1 MKKNS
6 SKPEKR
12 EESISKVNYKL
23 EQLPTDL
30 AKEVEQSIDY
40 LTEQDKNMDIEVP
53 QWQQNLVLQRI
64 QDNLPMEDAF
74 KMIEELETSDEL

>member
-30 AKEVEQSIDY
+30 VVDY
-40 LTEQDKNMDIEVP
+40 ETLL
-53 QWQQNLVLQRI
+53 NL
-64 QDNLPMEDAF
+64 NPFA
-74 KMIEELETSDEL
+74 

>member
-23 EQLPTDL
+23 EQIPTDL
-30 AKEVEQSIDY
+30 VKEVDQSIDY
-40 LTEQDKNMDIEVP
+40 LTKPCITTYT
-53 QWQQNLVLQRI
+53 R
-64 QDNLPMEDAF
+64 
-74 KMIEELETSDEL
+74 

>member
-23 EQLPTDL
+23 EQLPSDVV
-30 AKEVEQSIDY
+30 KEGDQSINY
-40 LTEQDKNMDIEVP
+40 LTEQDNDIKVP

-74 KMIEELETSDEL
+74 KMIEELESE

>member
-23 EQLPTDL
+23 EQIPTDL
-30 AKEVEQSIDY
+30 AKEVDQSIDY
-40 LTEQDKNMDIEVP
+40 LTEQDNDIEVP

>member
-40 LTEQDKNMDIEVP
+40 LTEQDSAIEVP
-53 QWQQNLVLQRI
+53 QWQQDLVLQRI

-74 KMIEELETSDEL
+74 KMIEELENE